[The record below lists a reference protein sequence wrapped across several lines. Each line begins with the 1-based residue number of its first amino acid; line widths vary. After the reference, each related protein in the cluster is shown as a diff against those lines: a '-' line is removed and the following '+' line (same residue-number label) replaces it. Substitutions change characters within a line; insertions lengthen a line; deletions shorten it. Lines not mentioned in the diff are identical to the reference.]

1 MDSEIEKKLWQAADQ
16 LRANAKFPA
25 NEYFLPVMGLIFLK
39 YADEKF
45 EATQKRFSQKYKNA
59 KLLSKEHFQA
69 EGAFFLPDNS
79 RYNNLLSIPTGE
91 KIGLAI
97 NEAMKAIES
106 ENDALKDTLPKVYN
120 RLENDIL
127 QNLLKLFSELQ
138 LDTGNDTIGRVYEYF
153 LSEFAS
159 TAGKKGGEF
168 FTPTSIV
175 RLIVEIMEPFEG
187 RILDPACGSGGM
199 FVQSARFV
207 DNHKKNGRESSEL
220 LSIYGQEKIEETVR
234 LAKLNLAV
242 HGMEG
247 DIRSANSYYADEFK
261 SIQFDY
267 ILANPPFNVN
277 GVDKER
283 IKTDPRFAQ
292 GLPTND
298 NGNYIWIEMFLNK
311 LSQNGRAG
319 FVMAN
324 SASDA
329 GGSEKD
335 IRKKIIESG
344 AVDCMIS
351 VGSNF
356 FYTVTLPCSLW
367 FFDRGKPKDRI
378 NKTLFID
385 ARNVFTQV
393 DKAHREFTNLQIE
406 YLGNIAR
413 LARSEEPVYHDGSR
427 ELTLSSFPDGK
438 YIDVAGLCKVAT
450 IEEIEEKG
458 WSLNPGRYVGVAEV
472 EEDEEEFQAKMQRL
486 TAELYQKFEEGSRL
500 EQVIEHN
507 LKELGFGKE
516 Q

>member
-1 MDSEIEKKLWQAADQ
+1 MNGDIEKRLWQAADQ

-45 EATQKRFSQKYKNA
+45 AVTHKRLLEKYKNPVT
-59 KLLSKEHFQA
+59 LSKMHFQA
-69 EGAFFLPDNS
+69 EGAFYLPENS
-79 RYNNLLSIPTGE
+79 RYGYLLSIPTGE

-97 NEAMKAIES
+97 NEAMKSIET

-153 LSEFAS
+153 LGEFAS
-159 TAGKKGGEF
+159 SAGKKGGEF

-199 FVQSARFV
+199 FVQSARFI
-207 DNHKKNGRESSEL
+207 DNHRKNGKDASEL
-220 LSIYGQEKIEETVR
+220 LSIYGQEKIEETVK

-247 DIRSANSYYADEFK
+247 DIRSANSYYVDEFK
-261 SIQFDY
+261 SIKFDY

-283 IKTDPRFAQ
+283 IKTDPRYSQ
-292 GLPTND
+292 GLPSND

-311 LSQNGRAG
+311 LSSSGKAG

-329 GGSEKD
+329 GGSEKE
-335 IRKKIIESG
+335 IRRQIICED
-344 AVDCMIS
+344 AVDCMVS
-351 VGSNF
+351 VGPNF
-356 FYTVTLPCSLW
+356 FYSVTLPCALW
-367 FFDRGKPKDRI
+367 FFNRSKGRLSKGKI
-378 NKTLFID
+378 LFID
-385 ARNVFTQV
+385 ARNIFTQV
-393 DKAHREFTNLQIE
+393 DKAHREFTDLQIE

-413 LARSEEPVYHDGSR
+413 LARGEEPIYHDGSKDK
-427 ELTLSSFPDGK
+427 TLESFPDGK
-438 YIDVAGLCKVAT
+438 YTDVAGLCKLAT
-450 IEEIEEKG
+450 IAEIEEKG
-458 WSLNPGRYVGVAEV
+458 WSLNPGRYVGVAQIQ
-472 EEDEEEFQAKMQRL
+472 EDEEEFQEKMGRL
-486 TAELYQKFEEGSRL
+486 TTELYQKFEEGERL
-500 EQVIEHN
+500 EQAIRHN
-507 LKELGFGKE
+507 LKELGFGDNK
-516 Q
+516 

>member
-1 MDSEIEKKLWQAADQ
+1 MNVEIEKRLWQAADQ
-16 LRANAKFPA
+16 LRANAKFPP

-45 EATQKRFSQKYKNA
+45 ASTQNRLLKKYKNIDV
-59 KLLSKEHFQA
+59 LSKVHFQA
-69 EGAFFLPDNS
+69 EGAFYLPQNS
-79 RYNNLLSIPTGE
+79 RYSFLLSIPTGE

-97 NEAMKAIES
+97 NDAMKSIES
-106 ENDALKDTLPKVYN
+106 ENEALRDTLPKVYN

-199 FVQSARFV
+199 FVQSAKFV
-207 DNHKKNGRESSEL
+207 DNHRKNGKDSSEL
-220 LSIYGQEKIEETVR
+220 LSIYGQEKLEETVK

-261 SIQFDY
+261 STRFDY

-277 GVDKER
+277 GIDKEK
-283 IKTDPRFAQ
+283 IKTDPRFDQ

-311 LSQNGRAG
+311 LSPKGKAG

-329 GGSEKD
+329 GGSEKE
-335 IRKKIIESG
+335 IRRKIIESG
-344 AVDCMIS
+344 AVDCMVS

-367 FFDRGKPKDRI
+367 FFDRGKPKDRLD
-378 NKTLFID
+378 KTLFID
-385 ARNVFTQV
+385 VRNIFTQI
-393 DKAHREFTNLQIE
+393 DKAHREFTDVQIE
-406 YLGNIAR
+406 YIGNIAR
-413 LARSEEPVYHDGSR
+413 LARGEEPIFHDGSK

-438 YIDVAGLCKVAT
+438 YRDVLGLCKIATVA
-450 IEEIEEKG
+450 EIEEKG
-458 WSLNPGRYVGVAEV
+458 WSLNPGRYVGVAQV
-472 EEDEEEFQAKMQRL
+472 EEDEEEFQAKMKRL
-486 TAELYQKFEEGSRL
+486 TAELYQKFEEGDRL
-500 EQVIEHN
+500 EQAIRHN
-507 LKELGFGKE
+507 LKELGFGDKI
-516 Q
+516 